1 MMQMHEH
8 ERAITGNH
16 KADVRLERAGWRDLR
31 GVAAL
36 QKASFRPGLAYS
48 LSGLSVLSI
57 FPGVVFLVARSDTLP
72 VAGCVIAD
80 RHRGNIRIMNIAVDP
95 SARRQGIGT
104 ALLQG
109 VEAAFPSGNI
119 VLMAE
124 DWNLGA
130 QALYERE
137 GYRRSVTTKD
147 YYGKG
152 RHGILMKKTR
162 HTPDSTQPPRI
173 QV

>member
-1 MMQMHEH
+1 MRDHEM
-8 ERAITGNH
+8 AISGNH
-16 KADVRLERAGWRDLR
+16 TVDVRLERAGWRDLR
-31 GVAAL
+31 SVAAI
-36 QKASFRPGLAYS
+36 QKTSFRPGLAYS

-57 FPGVVFLVARSDTLP
+57 FPGVVFLVARTHSRS
-72 VAGCVIAD
+72 VAGSVIAD
-80 RHRGNIRIMNIAVDP
+80 RHRGNIRIMNVAVEP

-104 ALLQG
+104 ALLRG
-109 VEAAFPSGNI
+109 VEAAFPEGDI

-124 DWNLGA
+124 EWNTGA

-137 GYRRSVTTKD
+137 GYRRSGTMKD

-152 RHGILMKKTR
+152 RHGILMKKSR
-162 HTPDSTQPPRI
+162 GLPDSTPPTRI

>member
-1 MMQMHEH
+1 MRDREQ
-8 ERAITGNH
+8 AITGNQTP
-16 KADVRLERAGWRDLR
+16 AIRLERAGWRDLR
-31 GVAAL
+31 GLAAI

-57 FPGVVFLVARSDTLP
+57 FPGVVFLVARSEALP

-80 RHRGNIRIMNIAVDP
+80 RHRGNVRIMNLAVAP
-95 SARRQGIGT
+95 AARRAGIGT
-104 ALLQG
+104 ALLRG
-109 VEAAFPSGNI
+109 VEAAFPGEDI

-124 DWNLGA
+124 EWNTGA
-130 QALYERE
+130 QALYARE
-137 GYRRSVTTKD
+137 GYRQSGVTRD

-152 RHGILMKKTR
+152 RHGILMKKPR
-162 HTPDSTQPPRI
+162 RAPDSTDTPRI

>member
-1 MMQMHEH
+1 MRDHEQ
-8 ERAITGNH
+8 AITGNH
-16 KADVRLERAGWRDLR
+16 QAEVRLERAGWRDLR
-31 GVAAL
+31 SVAAI

-57 FPGVVFLVARSDTLP
+57 FPGVVFLVARGETLP

-80 RHRGNIRIMNIAVDP
+80 RHRGNIRIMNLAVDA
-95 SARRQGIGT
+95 SVRRRGIGT
-104 ALLQG
+104 ALLRG
-109 VEAAFPSGNI
+109 VEAAFPTGNI

-124 DWNLGA
+124 EWNTGA
-130 QALYERE
+130 QLLYERE
-137 GYRRSVTTKD
+137 GYQRNGTSRD

-162 HTPDSTQPPRI
+162 DAAELTEPRRI